1 MIDAAKKLGF
11 PFKDDIEASSTF
23 KKMDQNNDGK
33 IKLEEF
39 LEWWKVSGPDDHL
52 RKKIS
57 EHIKVSLEKTATDP
71 SRARGVMFG

>member
-1 MIDAAKKLGF
+1 MMDAATKLGF
-11 PFKDDIEASSTF
+11 PFKDDVEASTTF
-23 KKMDQNNDGK
+23 KQMDQNNDGR

-52 RKKIS
+52 RRKIG
-57 EHIKVSLEKTATDP
+57 EKIKFSLEKTATDP